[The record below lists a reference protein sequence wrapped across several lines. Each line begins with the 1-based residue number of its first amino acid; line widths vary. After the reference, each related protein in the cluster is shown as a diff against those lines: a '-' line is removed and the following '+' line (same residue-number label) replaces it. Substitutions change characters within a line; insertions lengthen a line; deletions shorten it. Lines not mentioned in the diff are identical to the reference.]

1 MKAGVYVLFGLALL
15 LLVLLRFYGRRY
27 LGFEMFQSGG
37 GSNGKGGKEVVIVK
51 AAWCGH
57 CKKAAPEFQ
66 RLVSASPIRL
76 SDGSEVKVR
85 MLDDKADSTEVQGLG
100 VKGFPTILYFSN
112 GQKTEY
118 SGPRTY
124 DGVMG
129 FLQATA

>member
-1 MKAGVYVLFGLALL
+1 MKTNVYILLGLALL
-15 LLVLLRFYGRRY
+15 LLVLLRVYGRRY
-27 LGFEMFQSGG
+27 LGFETFKSGG
-37 GSNGKGGKEVVIVK
+37 NGKGDKEVVIVK

-66 RLVSASPIRL
+66 RLASASPIRL

-85 MLDDKADSTEVQGLG
+85 LLDDKADGTEVQGLG

-129 FLQATA
+129 FLQGTA

>member
-1 MKAGVYVLFGLALL
+1 MKASVYVLLGLALL
-15 LLVLLRFYGRRY
+15 LLVLLRIYGRRY
-27 LGFEMFQSGG
+27 LGFETFQSGG
-37 GSNGKGGKEVVIVK
+37 GGDKEVVIVK

-85 MLDDKADSTEVQGLG
+85 MLDDKANSTEVQGLG

>member
-1 MKAGVYVLFGLALL
+1 MKLSVYVLLGLALL
-15 LLVLLRFYGRRY
+15 LLVLLRLYGRRY
-27 LGFEMFQSGG
+27 LGFETFQSGG
-37 GSNGKGGKEVVIVK
+37 SKGDREVLIVK

-57 CKKAAPEFQ
+57 CKKAAPDFQ
-66 RLVSASPIRL
+66 RLASASPIRL

-85 MLDDKADSTEVQGLG
+85 LLDDKADSKEVQGLG

>member
-1 MKAGVYVLFGLALL
+1 MMKMNVYILLGLALL
-15 LLVLLRFYGRRY
+15 LLVLLRMYGRHY
-27 LGFEMFQSGG
+27 LGFETFQSGG
-37 GSNGKGGKEVVIVK
+37 GKGDREVVIVK

-57 CKKAAPEFQ
+57 CKKAAPDFQ

-85 MLDDKADSTEVQGLG
+85 MLDDKTDSSEVQGLS

>member
-1 MKAGVYVLFGLALL
+1 MKTNVYVLLGFALL

-27 LGFEMFQSGG
+27 LGFETFQSGG
-37 GSNGKGGKEVVIVK
+37 GGNREVVIVK
-51 AAWCGH
+51 ASWCGH

-85 MLDDKADSTEVQGLG
+85 LLDDKADSTEVQGLG

>member
-1 MKAGVYVLFGLALL
+1 MKIYVVLGLALIV
-15 LLVLLRFYGRRY
+15 LVLLRLYGRRY
-27 LGFEMFQSGG
+27 LGFETFQGG
-37 GSNGKGGKEVVIVK
+37 KAGKEVVIVK

-57 CKKAAPEFQ
+57 CKKAAPDFQ
-66 RLVSASPIRL
+66 RLASASPIRL
-76 SDGSEVKVR
+76 ADGSEVRVR
-85 MLDDKADSTEVQGLG
+85 LLDDKANSTEVQGLG

-129 FLQATA
+129 FLKATA

>member
-1 MKAGVYVLFGLALL
+1 MKTKVGVYVLLGLALL

-27 LGFEMFQSGG
+27 LGFETFQSGG
-37 GSNGKGGKEVVIVK
+37 GDKEVVIVK